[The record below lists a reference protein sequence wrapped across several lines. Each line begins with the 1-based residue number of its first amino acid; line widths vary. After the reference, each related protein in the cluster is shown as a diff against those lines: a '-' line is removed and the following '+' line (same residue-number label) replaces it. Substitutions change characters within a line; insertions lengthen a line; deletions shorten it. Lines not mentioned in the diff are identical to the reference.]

1 MIIKLITNI
10 KNEFLKLRAFLIYSL
25 LVLVTN
31 HYIEKSLMPRPI
43 NEIENYTNII
53 SSLSCVSLFML
64 NMVFSLMALYSL
76 YSYLVSKH

>member
-64 NMVFSLMALYSL
+64 NVVFSFMALYSL
-76 YSYLVSKH
+76 YTYLVSRH

>member
-64 NMVFSLMALYSL
+64 NVVFSLMALYSL
-76 YSYLVSKH
+76 YTYLVSRH